1 MKSLSQRIAEYMI
14 KNAAPNTPSARHAVI
29 IINQAQ
35 IRDALKEGNSL
46 LKIWETL
53 SEEGV
58 INFDYQAFRR
68 HVRKLITKPI
78 Q

>member
-1 MKSLSQRIAEYMI
+1 
-14 KNAAPNTPSARHAVI
+14 
-29 IINQAQ
+29 
-35 IRDALKEGNSL
+35 L

-68 HVRKLITKPI
+68 HVRKLITEPN

>member
-1 MKSLSQRIAEYMI
+1 MKSLSERIAEYVI
-14 KNAAPNTPSARHAVI
+14 KNNAPGAPSARHAVI
-29 IINQAQ
+29 VINQAQ

-68 HVRKLITKPI
+68 HVRKLITEPN

>member
-1 MKSLSQRIAEYMI
+1 MKSLSQRIAENVI
-14 KNAAPNTPSARHAVI
+14 KNAVPDTPSARHAVI
-29 IINQAQ
+29 VINQAQ

-58 INFDYQAFRR
+58 IHFDYQAFRR

>member
-1 MKSLSQRIAEYMI
+1 MKSLSERIAEYVI
-14 KNAAPNTPSARHAVI
+14 KNTAPGTPSARHAVI
-29 IINQAQ
+29 VINQAQ

-68 HVRKLITKPI
+68 HVRKLITEPN